1 MPFDLNSGTSDIQAS
16 GGAASKVGTRFF
28 ANRLDT
34 ALDADGDG
42 IITAEEIQAEGAT
55 RGELFSA
62 VTRETTKYA
71 LAQDYAVKDGPIPWG
86 STVKNALGPRNPHV
100 LNTPFTAV
108 ALEET
113 PKVPPSQQE
122 SGWWAKPAQEPSAAM
137 LFEKKLGNPP
147 SPPK

>member
-1 MPFDLNSGTSDIQAS
+1 MPFDLNSGSSDIKAS

-71 LAQDYAVKDGPIPWG
+71 LAQDYPG

-100 LNTPFTAV
+100 LNSPFTAV
-108 ALEET
+108 KLEET
-113 PKVPPSQQE
+113 PKVAPKDQP
-122 SGWWAKPAQEPSAAM
+122 SGWWSGPKEELSAAQA
-137 LFEKKLGNPP
+137 FEKSLGHPY
-147 SPPK
+147 SPPKP

>member
-1 MPFDLNSGTSDIQAS
+1 MPFNLNNQDTKDFTGKAS
-16 GGAASKVGTRFF
+16 AKVGTRFF
-28 ANRLDT
+28 ANRMDT

-42 IITAEEIQAEGAT
+42 EITAEEWEAERAS
-55 RGELFSA
+55 RGQLASA

-71 LAQDYAVKDGPIPWG
+71 LAQDYAVNTGPIPWG

-108 ALEET
+108 SLEET
-113 PKVPPSQQE
+113 PKVAPSEQP
-122 SGWWAKPAQEPSAAM
+122 SGWWAKPEQEPSAAM
-137 LFEKKLGNPP
+137 LFEKKVGNPP